1 MKKIFLLSALAA
13 LIFTASCSSDE
24 TRQMVYSVGTTNWY
38 STNLYDDMAKVES
51 IIAGLGL
58 PTTSYVTFTG
68 KGKNQSAATEDAD
81 AQAKTAANEWIG
93 LLNNADFG
101 ELHEST
107 RFAWRVSR
115 FSNPTDPD
123 SETIIIAE
131 FKYNMD

>member
-1 MKKIFLLSALAA
+1 MKKIFFLSALAT

-24 TRQMVYSVGTTNWY
+24 TRQVAYSVGTTNWY

-51 IIAGLGL
+51 IIAELGL
-58 PTTSYVTFTG
+58 PTSNVTFTG
-68 KGKNQSAATEDAD
+68 KGKNLSAATEDAD
-81 AQAKTAANEWIG
+81 AQAKTAANQWIG

-123 SETIIIAE
+123 SEIISIAE
-131 FKYNMD
+131 FKHNMD